1 MSNMSYCRF
10 RNTVPDMRDCWANID
25 EPINDEEEERAR
37 KHFIELCRE
46 IAREYIGEPDVWIE
60 VGIFFPDIAF

>member
-46 IAREYIGEPDVWIE
+46 IAREYIGEPDV
-60 VGIFFPDIAF
+60 